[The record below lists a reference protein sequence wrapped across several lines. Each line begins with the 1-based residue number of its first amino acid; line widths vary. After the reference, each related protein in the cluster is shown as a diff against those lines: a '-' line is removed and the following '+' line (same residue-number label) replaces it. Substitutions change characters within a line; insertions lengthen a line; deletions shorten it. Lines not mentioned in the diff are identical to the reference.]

1 MFSELS
7 TAIIPTVWEA
17 AAHQWRRVWLEAV
30 GNTEAFSFPLTPPR
44 FDCWHE
50 GGNLIIPISVSTVDM
65 LIDTVGVTVR
75 NSVKNSFKLCL
86 CWRWISCFVI
96 HHHSIKSVVPRFV
109 NERTMQVNTLYILF
123 PWISICIF
131 WPFCVWMTPDRLSEF
146 QQLLTGMSKTV
157 QPDGVTKVSFPTQAI
172 YQTSPFFEHIKIV
185 GHGESNDLFL
195 NVCRRPKCAW
205 RTNSNVFLCVSR
217 HSSVVLDKPSPR
229 VPLKLPSLCQLTIRA
244 ELPKADFQSDKQKKA
259 LLTQHSSSRPWLNH
273 AELFW

>member
-1 MFSELS
+1 MFSLPIRCSVS
-7 TAIIPTVWEA
+7 TAFIPTVWEA

-50 GGNLIIPISVSTVDM
+50 GGNLIIPISVPTVDM

-172 YQTSPFFEHIKIV
+172 YQTHLFFEHINIV

-205 RTNSNVFLCVSR
+205 RTNSNVFLCFPPLIRCVRQTVSQGPFEAPVAMPADDTCR
-217 HSSVVLDKPSPR
+217 TSKSGFSKRQAEKGITHPA
-229 VPLKLPSLCQLTIRA
+229 QL
-244 ELPKADFQSDKQKKA
+244 Q
-259 LLTQHSSSRPWLNH
+259 
-273 AELFW
+273 